1 MNGFYKFFRAILWL
15 FFGPFH
21 PIKTYGSE
29 HIPEGG
35 ALICGNHTSLC
46 DPILVAFAFRKK
58 SVLRVMAKAELL
70 HVPVLG
76 YFLKKAGIFG
86 VDRGKSDIGAI
97 KQAMKYLKGGDKV
110 LLFPE
115 GTRIKDGAESEA
127 KTGAAMLAVRT
138 GVPIVPVW
146 MPAKKRWF
154 SRTPVVIGEAYYPQ
168 TAEKKATPEEYRE
181 IADDLMARIFALEA
195 LSHEN

>member
-1 MNGFYKFFRAILWL
+1 
-15 FFGPFH
+15 
-21 PIKTYGSE
+21 
-29 HIPEGG
+29 GG

-46 DPILVAFAFRKK
+46 DPILVAFAFRRRNP
-58 SVLRVMAKAELL
+58 LRIMAKAELL
-70 HVPVLG
+70 QVPVLG
-76 YFLKKAGIFG
+76 FLLKKAGIFG

-115 GTRIKDGAESEA
+115 GTRIKDGEESEA
-127 KTGAAMLAVRT
+127 KTGAAMLALRT

-154 SRTPVVIGEAYYPQ
+154 SRTPVVIGAPYYPE
-168 TAEKKATPEEYRE
+168 TADKKATPEEYHV
-181 IADDLMARIFALEA
+181 IADDLMKRIFALESVA
-195 LSHEN
+195 Q